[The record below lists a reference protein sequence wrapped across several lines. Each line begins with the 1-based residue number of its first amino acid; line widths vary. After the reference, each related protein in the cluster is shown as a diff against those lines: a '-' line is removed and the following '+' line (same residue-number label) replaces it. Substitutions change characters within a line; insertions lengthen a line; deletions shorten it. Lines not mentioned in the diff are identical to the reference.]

1 MREGLFW
8 LDDLQWSSDKRLFAG
23 PEAARA
29 TAG

>member
-8 LDDLQWSSDKRLFAG
+8 LDDLQWSSLKGCLPGQKRG
-23 PEAARA
+23 RA